1 MTASHRV
8 TFMSDPNLKLL
19 ISEADLRSRVRQ
31 LGEQITSD
39 YAGKNLHL
47 LGVLKG
53 ACVFLSDLM
62 RAIDLPLSLDFIG
75 ISSYGASTKSS
86 GEVRITKDLDVSLAG
101 KDVLVVEDI
110 IDTGLT
116 LNYMVNIFKSREV
129 NSLAIAAL
137 LDKPERHEIAI
148 EAKKYIGFTIPNHLV
163 VGYGLDVAELYRNL
177 PFIAVPESPENLVKH
192 LSFKLQFCLYNIVTN
207 RLPRFAECCLPDRRL
222 PSVCTLNNPLR

>member
-1 MTASHRV
+1 
-8 TFMSDPNLKLL
+8 MSAQEKFSFIHDPNLKVL
-19 ISEADLRSRVRQ
+19 ISEEQLRARVRAM
-31 LGEQITSD
+31 GEQITRD

-62 RAIDLPLSLDFIG
+62 RAIDLPVSLDFIG
-75 ISSYGASTKSS
+75 ISSYGAATKSS

-129 NSLAIAAL
+129 QSLAIAAL
-137 LDKPERHEIAI
+137 LDKPERHKI
-148 EAKKYIGFTIPNHLV
+148 EVEARYIGFTIPNEFV
-163 VGYGLDVAELYRNL
+163 VGYGLDVGELYRNL
-177 PFIAVPESPENLVKH
+177 PFIAVPQNPDNLVK
-192 LSFKLQFCLYNIVTN
+192 K
-207 RLPRFAECCLPDRRL
+207 
-222 PSVCTLNNPLR
+222 

>member
-1 MTASHRV
+1 
-8 TFMSDPNLKLL
+8 MSAQESPSFINDPNLKVL
-19 ISEADLRSRVRQ
+19 ISTEQLQTRVRE
-31 LGEQITSD
+31 LGQQITRD
-39 YAGKNLHL
+39 YAGKNLHM

-62 RAIDLPLSLDFIG
+62 RAIDLPMSLDFIG

-129 NSLAIAAL
+129 NSLQIAAL
-137 LDKPERHEIAI
+137 LDKPDRHKI
-148 EAKKYIGFTIPNHLV
+148 EVDAQYIGFTIPNHFV
-163 VGYGLDVAELYRNL
+163 VGYGLDVGELYRNL
-177 PFIAVPESPENLVKH
+177 PFIAMPENPEGLLLK
-192 LSFKLQFCLYNIVTN
+192 K
-207 RLPRFAECCLPDRRL
+207 
-222 PSVCTLNNPLR
+222 

>member
-1 MTASHRV
+1 
-8 TFMSDPNLKLL
+8 MSAQESPSFINDPNLRIL
-19 ISEADLRSRVRQ
+19 ISTEQLQTRVRD
-31 LGEQITSD
+31 LGQQITRD
-39 YAGKNLHL
+39 YAGKNLHM

-62 RAIDLPLSLDFIG
+62 RAIDLPMSLDFIG

-129 NSLAIAAL
+129 NSLQIAAL
-137 LDKPERHEIAI
+137 LDKPDRHRI
-148 EAKKYIGFTIPNHLV
+148 EVDAQYIGFTIPNHFV
-163 VGYGLDVAELYRNL
+163 VGYGLDVGELYRNL
-177 PFIAVPESPENLVKH
+177 PFIAVPENPESLLIK
-192 LSFKLQFCLYNIVTN
+192 K
-207 RLPRFAECCLPDRRL
+207 
-222 PSVCTLNNPLR
+222 

>member
-1 MTASHRV
+1 
-8 TFMSDPNLKLL
+8 MSAAEGRSFQGDPNLKVL
-19 ISEADLRSRVRQ
+19 IDSQRLKARVLEIGQ
-31 LGEQITSD
+31 EITRD

-47 LGVLKG
+47 VGVLKG

-62 RAIDLPLSLDFIG
+62 RAIDLPLSIDFIG

-129 NSLAIAAL
+129 SSLAIAAL
-137 LDKPERHEIAI
+137 LDKPDRHEIEV
-148 EAKKYIGFTIPNHLV
+148 EAKYIGFTIPNHFV
-163 VGYGLDVAELYRNL
+163 VGYGLDVGEMYRNL
-177 PFIAVPESPENLVKH
+177 PYIGIPQDPE
-192 LSFKLQFCLYNIVTN
+192 KLQQ
-207 RLPRFAECCLPDRRL
+207 REQ
-222 PSVCTLNNPLR
+222 